1 MKLKKIID
9 LIKRDFFWIHY
20 PFTKIFHDFFVK
32 RKLIKLFYKS
42 DIKKILYNF
51 SDKNKELKFESY
63 VSSKQD
69 QKFFLSKKNFLKKID
84 PPQILD
90 LARIYSLVKNEKPF
104 TILEF
109 GVGYSTLVMAQA
121 LHENSKRF
129 KNNKKFINKKNL
141 RNSKMFKI
149 YSVDDSK
156 LWIKKVKENIPNHLK
171 KYISI
176 THSEV
181 YTTTMNNEIC
191 HLYKKIPNINPEFI
205 YLDAPNLFVQKGNV
219 NGISFFCPERTPISA
234 DLCLLESTLLPG
246 TKILVD
252 GRVNNVR
259 FLQRNLKRKYHFKW
273 DRYSDV
279 TLITLSEKR
288 LGKLNNLGFEYY

>member
-1 MKLKKIID
+1 MKLKSIID
-9 LIKRDFFWIHY
+9 LLKRDFFWIHY

-32 RKLIKLFYKS
+32 RKLIKLFYTSNITKN
-42 DIKKILYNF
+42 LYNF
-51 SDKNKELKFESY
+51 SNKNEKLVFESY

-69 QKFFLSKKNFLKKID
+69 QKYFLSKKNFLKKVD

-90 LARIYSLVKNEKPF
+90 LARIYNLIKKEKPF

-121 LHENSKRF
+121 LYE
-129 KNNKKFINKKNL
+129 NNKKFKNNNKFFNNKKL

-149 YSVDDSK
+149 YSVDNSSI
-156 LWIKKVKENIPNHLK
+156 WIKKVKKNIPNHLK
-171 KYISI
+171 KYINIS
-176 THSEV
+176 HSEV
-181 YTTTMNNEIC
+181 YTTTINNEVC
-191 HLYKKIPNINPEFI
+191 HLYKKIPDINPEFI

-219 NGISFFCPERTPISA
+219 NGISFLCPERTPISA

-259 FLQRNLKRKYHFKW
+259 FLERNLKRKYNFKW

-279 TLITLSEKR
+279 TLITLTEKR
-288 LGKLNNLGFEYY
+288 LGKLNNPGFEYY